1 MLNTTTK
8 TIIDEIKNAAK
19 KGFPINSNDFLQR
32 LLSNAQQNLTE
43 EQVQSFYEYKTN
55 LLYLYYP
62 YLNIV
67 LTLFRNL
74 SQDVDMIQFR
84 NSYFSLSDLLEQD
97 NIDSFMTSFMRLLN
111 ENNVTKE
118 KKEWKEIKEWENERI
133 KGYFDKLL
141 LRQSKLNQKE
151 INEEKQEEA
160 TKGKEEKDEVCEMNE
175 TKEDNETNVVDN
187 MFLKIRPSLE
197 LDSIDIGLVEKNINN
212 KIKVMESITSK
223 NFTDEQTN
231 KIKDV

>member
-1 MLNTTTK
+1 MLNTTTQ
-8 TIIDEIKNAAK
+8 TIIDESKNAAK

-55 LLYLYYP
+55 LLYLFYP

-118 KKEWKEIKEWENERI
+118 KKN
-133 KGYFDKLL
+133 
-141 LRQSKLNQKE
+141 
-151 INEEKQEEA
+151 
-160 TKGKEEKDEVCEMNE
+160 GKK
-175 TKEDNETNVVDN
+175 
-187 MFLKIRPSLE
+187 
-197 LDSIDIGLVEKNINN
+197 
-212 KIKVMESITSK
+212 
-223 NFTDEQTN
+223 
-231 KIKDV
+231 

>member
-1 MLNTTTK
+1 MLNTTTQ

-19 KGFPINSNDFLQR
+19 KDFPINSNDFLQR
-32 LLSNAQQNLTE
+32 FLSNAQQNLTE

-118 KKEWKEIKEWENERI
+118 KKN
-133 KGYFDKLL
+133 
-141 LRQSKLNQKE
+141 
-151 INEEKQEEA
+151 
-160 TKGKEEKDEVCEMNE
+160 GKK
-175 TKEDNETNVVDN
+175 
-187 MFLKIRPSLE
+187 
-197 LDSIDIGLVEKNINN
+197 
-212 KIKVMESITSK
+212 
-223 NFTDEQTN
+223 
-231 KIKDV
+231 